1 MKTKW
6 IFALCTALLLIA
18 GNAPAEFTL
27 PKKVYRIAELEKA
40 QAEAESKGKPITI
53 IYTDETTSCGLCAG
67 ASLNAADK
75 LGSKT
80 VVVYVSSREGSQSL
94 PDVVQQALR
103 APEAGRFIPKTV
115 IMDAALTRLLATVP
129 YAQSPEQDRLLK
141 DALRSLPKPERHP
154 ALMRPAAPAPGLT
167 SFTVPPAMDRE
178 CRIWTSQSGAT
189 LEAALVHV
197 QNGTAALRRKDGG
210 KVQIQCHLLSRE
222 DQDYLQSLQSA
233 SSP

>member
-1 MKTKW
+1 MKKT
-6 IFALCTALLLIA
+6 FTLCTALLLIA
-18 GNAPAEFTL
+18 GNALAEFTL
-27 PKKVYRIAELEKA
+27 PKKVYRIGELEKA

-80 VVVYVSSREGSQSL
+80 VVVYVSAREGSQSL

-141 DALRSLPKPERHP
+141 DALKSLPKPERHS
-154 ALMRPAAPAPGLT
+154 ALMRPPAPAPGLT
-167 SFTVPPAMDRE
+167 AFSIPPAMDRE

-197 QNGTAALRRKDGG
+197 QNGTAALCRKDGA

-222 DQDYLQSLQSA
+222 NQDYLQGLQSA